1 MRILPL
7 LLLIVLSYE
16 SIEAQ
21 QIAGFARDDQG
32 KPLVGAS
39 VALKKN
45 KDSSVVKLSIST
57 ANGQYEFSP
66 VSPGDYFVS
75 VSHIGYV
82 PRNSTAF
89 EVKAGGITQA
99 PVMTLANVSR
109 DLKEAVVAVRKP
121 LIEVKTDK
129 LILNVEGSINDVGQ
143 DALEL
148 LRKSPGVTVDKDN
161 NLSLSGKNGVQ
172 VYVDGR
178 PTYLSGSALS
188 DYLKSLQSSSVESIE
203 IISNPGAKY
212 EAAGNAGI
220 VNIRLKKNKAFG
232 TNATVSGGYN
242 IGIYS
247 KYNGSFSF
255 NHRDKNI
262 NIFGDY
268 SYRHSLNETYATMY
282 RTQLDT
288 QFLQKSVLQSSS
300 NSHNYKAG
308 LDYFV
313 NSRSTLGLVVTGVFS
328 DYGIRSNSATPI
340 VYIPTNT
347 TDRILQANNHT
358 DGKNNNININ
368 GNYRYADSSGHELNI
383 NTDYGFYHL
392 RSDQLQPNNYFDS
405 TGKILLYSNNYN
417 ILSPTDI
424 HIYSLKTDYDQNF
437 LNGRLGFG
445 GKVSYV
451 TSGNDF
457 REYNLYNQ
465 NQTKV
470 LDTSRSNYFD
480 YKENINALYTSY
492 TRTAKGWIIQAG
504 LRAENTNL
512 KGTSTGYKL
521 ENGRYQTYD
530 SSFTR
535 HYTDLFP
542 SASITYNKNPEK
554 QWTLNYSRRIDRP
567 AYQDLN
573 PFEFKL
579 DDYTFAKG
587 NTLLRPQYTHSVG
600 LTFMYK
606 YKLTATLNYSHI
618 KDLSTSLV
626 DTTEHSKAIIY
637 KKNLATQDITSLNI
651 SYPFQYKWYSV
662 FFNVNA
668 FYSINK
674 ANFGAGRVINL
685 NVFNTTIY
693 TQHSIRLGGGWTGE
707 LTQYYVSPNIWQA
720 TLQSRSMWSLDAGLQ
735 KTLFKGNATAKVS
748 VSDIFKTLHWT
759 ATSNFSGQYIKTTG
773 GYESRQLKLYFT
785 WRLGNRQ
792 VKAAR
797 RHESGAEDENKR
809 VSTGSGGVT
818 P

>member
-7 LLLIVLSYE
+7 LLLVLLSYG
-16 SIEAQ
+16 SIDAQ
-21 QIAGFARDDQG
+21 QIAGFARDDHG
-32 KPLVGAS
+32 KPLAGAS
-39 VALKKN
+39 ISLKKI
-45 KDSSVVKLSIST
+45 KDSSVVKLSISA

-66 VSPGDYFVS
+66 VLPGDYFVS
-75 VSHIGYV
+75 ISHIGYV

-89 EVKAGGITQA
+89 EVKSKGTTQA
-99 PVMTLANVSR
+99 PAIELAYASR
-109 DLKEAVVAVRKP
+109 ELKEAVVAVRKP
-121 LIEVKTDK
+121 MVEVRPDK
-129 LILNVEGSINDVGQ
+129 IVLNVEASINDVGQ

-178 PTYLSGSALS
+178 PTYLSGSALA
-188 DYLKSLQSSSVESIE
+188 DYLKTLQSSSVESIE

-232 TNATVSGGYN
+232 SNATVSGGYN
-242 IGIYS
+242 ISTYS

-255 NHRDKNI
+255 NHRDRNI

-288 QFLQKSVLQSSS
+288 QFLMHSVLQSTN

-308 LDYFV
+308 LDYFL
-313 NSRSTLGLVVTGVFS
+313 NSRSTLGVVVTGTFS
-328 DYGIRSNSATPI
+328 DYGIRSNSSTPI
-340 VYIPTNT
+340 VYIPTNK

-358 DGKNNNININ
+358 DGQNKNVNIN

-383 NTDYGFYHL
+383 NTDYGLYHL

-405 TGKILLYSNNYN
+405 TNKTLLYSNNYN

-424 HIYSLKTDYDQNF
+424 NIYSLKTDYDQN
-437 LNGRLGFG
+437 LWKGKLGFG
-445 GKVSYV
+445 GKISYV

-457 REYNLYNQ
+457 QEYDLFDH

-470 LDTSRSNYFD
+470 LDTLRSNNFD
-480 YKENINALYTSY
+480 YKENINALYASY
-492 TRTAKGWIIQAG
+492 TRTLKGWILQAG

-512 KGTSTGYKL
+512 KGTSTGYKM
-521 ENGRYQTYD
+521 ENGSYQPYD

-542 SASITYNKNPEK
+542 SASITFNKHPKN

-573 PFEFKL
+573 PFEFKV

-600 LTFMYK
+600 LTFMHND
-606 YKLTATLNYSHI
+606 KLTATLNYSHI

-626 DTTEHSKAIIY
+626 DTTEHSKAIIH
-637 KKNLATQDITSLNI
+637 KENLATQDIASLNI

-662 FFNVNA
+662 FFNVNG

-674 ANFGAGRVINL
+674 ANFGAGRIINL

-693 TQHSIRLGGGWTGE
+693 TQHSMRLGDGWMGE

-735 KTLFKGNATAKVS
+735 KTLFKGKATAKVS
-748 VSDIFKTLHWT
+748 VSDIFNTLHWT

-809 VSTGSGGVT
+809 VSTGTGGST